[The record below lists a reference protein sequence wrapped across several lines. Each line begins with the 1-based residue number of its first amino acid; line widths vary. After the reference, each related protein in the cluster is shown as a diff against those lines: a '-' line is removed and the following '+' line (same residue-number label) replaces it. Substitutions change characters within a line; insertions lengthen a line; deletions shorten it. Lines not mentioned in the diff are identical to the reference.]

1 MLANNPSH
9 DCSQGQLDDFESLP
23 SIAKR
28 HCHESNVMLRS
39 AFSHQKFLQPVN
51 TARLSRTLN
60 IGNSTIARKVL
71 NKANKSG
78 TTSVDE
84 MFLVFFFLFL
94 FSFGRSRVATTSQR
108 SKFLRYERITALQ
121 VIPKWRSYYTRQSL
135 HSTMQSLFLF
145 HFLGYVRQSCLTGV
159 PECLLRAGR
168 GLGDDV
174 NTENE

>member
-1 MLANNPSH
+1 MRANNPSH
-9 DCSQGQLDDFESLP
+9 DCSQGQHDDFETLP
-23 SIAKR
+23 SIAKC
-28 HCHESNVMLRS
+28 HCHESNIKLRS
-39 AFSHQKFLQPVN
+39 AFPHQKFLQPVN

-78 TTSVDE
+78 TTNVDE
-84 MFLVFFFLFL
+84 MFLFLFL
-94 FSFGRSRVATTSQR
+94 FFFSLGRSRVATTSQR

-121 VIPKWRSYYTRQSL
+121 VNPKRRPCHTCQSL
-135 HSTMQSLFLF
+135 HSTMQSLFLL
-145 HFLGYVRQSCLTGV
+145 HFPGSIRQSCLTGV
-159 PECLLRAGR
+159 PECLLRAEN